1 MFGCHQHCATSFS
14 SNRETLCKAQDDEQS
29 RSQDTDVFERWQTS
43 DKEGS
48 HSHNHECQNE
58 HGLATNTIAEVTKDY
73 TADRAS
79 GKANPERGVRS
90 ELGSQRGK
98 FRRKEKRA

>member
-1 MFGCHQHCATSFS
+1 MFGCHQHYAAPFS
-14 SNRETLCKAQDDEQS
+14 SNCETLCKAQDNEQS

-48 HSHNHECQNE
+48 HSHNHKCQNE
-58 HGLATNTIAEVTKDY
+58 HGLATNTVSEVTKHH

-79 GKANPERGVRS
+79 GKANPEGGVRS

-98 FRRKEKRA
+98 FRGKEKRA